1 MDSTDETTCDT
12 EHIRQ
17 LFDNVLSKEINPDA
31 INGDQIVQKL
41 LQEVALKKSSLRES
55 RTESLWLEYMDMIDI
70 LRRFIKAERTGNWGL
85 HLKAMQDMLPFFA
98 AAGHNLYL
106 KSR

>member
-1 MDSTDETTCDT
+1 MDSTDETTYDT

-31 INGDQIVQKL
+31 INGDQIVQ
-41 LQEVALKKSSLRES
+41 EVALKKSSLRKS
-55 RTESLWLEYMDMIDI
+55 RTASLSLEYMDMIDI